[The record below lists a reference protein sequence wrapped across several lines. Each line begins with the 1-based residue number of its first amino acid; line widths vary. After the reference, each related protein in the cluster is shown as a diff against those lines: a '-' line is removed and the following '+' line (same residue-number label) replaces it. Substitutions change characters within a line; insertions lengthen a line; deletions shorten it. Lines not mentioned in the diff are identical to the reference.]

1 MTKIQ
6 RLEKYA
12 AQIPSMGSAK
22 LGPYL
27 RRYASEIGEGC
38 ITELGV
44 WLGGCTA
51 YLALGLIDAKKR
63 AMIHVYDRFNASP
76 AEVQKA
82 DRQGLKL
89 TPGMSTA
96 KVFDQF
102 LKPFETDIVKHIG
115 TIKDK
120 YWEGGPIALYVD
132 DASKRQPEFDHVR
145 KEFFPSIVTGGIL
158 FLMDYFY
165 FEKRTNDKGLAYQYE
180 IMSNDKGYELIERIP
195 ATSAAIFR
203 KV

>member
-12 AQIPSMGSAK
+12 AQIPSMGGAK

-63 AMIHVYDRFNASP
+63 AMIHVYDRFNSSQS
-76 AEVQKA
+76 EVQKA
-82 DRQGLKL
+82 DKQGLKL

-96 KVFDQF
+96 GVFDQF
-102 LKPFETDIVKHIG
+102 LKPFNADIVKHIG
-115 TIKDK
+115 PIKGK

-145 KEFFPSIVTGGIL
+145 REFFPSIIKGGIL

-165 FEKRTNDKGLAYQYE
+165 FEKRPNDLGLAYQHEVMTSLPEYDF
-180 IMSNDKGYELIERIP
+180 IDRIP
-195 ATSAAIFR
+195 GTSAAIFK